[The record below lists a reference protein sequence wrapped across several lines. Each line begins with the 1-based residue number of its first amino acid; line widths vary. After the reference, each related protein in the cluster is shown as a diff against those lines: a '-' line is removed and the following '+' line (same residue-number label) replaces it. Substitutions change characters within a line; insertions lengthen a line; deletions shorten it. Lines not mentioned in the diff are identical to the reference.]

1 MNNSGSTKLIAFIG
15 TTDYAQ
21 IAFNDLRKLK
31 EVKVIGHSCFDY
43 YNFVCRKLRIKP
55 KQFVYYFL
63 SIYFL
68 IRYCAFKK
76 NVVFLF
82 HGVNKL
88 WMLNL
93 PLIKIANKNF
103 NTKTVGTFADTVD
116 FCRYSVYSFKDKFDL
131 LFSWDTENVKKY
143 KVDYYP
149 NLIYSKVDVRQNA
162 EECDVFYCG
171 EDGGRLQLL
180 ENVYKQLTA
189 MGLKCDFYCA
199 RTEHAGEIINGI
211 KHITPMPYTQYLS
224 HIKKC
229 KIILEIIKKGN
240 SSHSL
245 RVCEAVVYDKKLITN
260 NPLVKDLPVYDS
272 KQFFVFD
279 NNLVFDE
286 SFLKSELSISNS
298 YHDFFSPIRFIE
310 YIYSKLELVTN

>member
-103 NTKTVGTFADTVD
+103 NTKTVGTFGDTVD
-116 FCRYSVYSFKDKFDL
+116 FKRYSVYRYKGKFDL
-131 LFSWDTENVKKY
+131 LFSWDTEIVKKY
-143 KVDYYP
+143 GVDYYP
-149 NLIYSKVDVRQNA
+149 NLIYSKIETNHNS

-171 EDGGRLQLL
+171 EDGGRLQVL
-180 ENVYKQLTA
+180 EKVYERLTA
-189 MGLKCDFYCA
+189 MGMKCDFYCA

-229 KIILEIIKKGN
+229 KIILEIIKEGN

-260 NPLVKDLPVYDS
+260 NSLVKDLRMYNNN
-272 KQFFVFD
+272 QFYVFD
-279 NNLVFDE
+279 KNLVFDE
-286 SFLKSELSISNS
+286 NFLKSSLSIPNI
-298 YHDFFSPIRFIE
+298 YKDDFSPKSFID
-310 YIYSKLELVTN
+310 YICLKLRLN